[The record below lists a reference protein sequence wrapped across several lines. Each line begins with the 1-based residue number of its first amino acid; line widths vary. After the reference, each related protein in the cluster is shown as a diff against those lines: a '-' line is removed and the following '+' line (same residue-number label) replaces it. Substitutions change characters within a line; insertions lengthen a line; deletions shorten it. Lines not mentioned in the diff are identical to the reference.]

1 MIDKFSS
8 ISTRKLPKAMSV
20 LTRKSMVAI
29 SDYGDYQK
37 MAKRNIMIGM
47 LGFNAQVQ
55 ISAKFKFNSSF
66 RVLIALS

>member
-1 MIDKFSS
+1 
-8 ISTRKLPKAMSV
+8 MSV